1 MSALREGS
9 SATNMLRWV
18 LDTDSSVTNMLR
30 LALDTDS
37 SATNSRV

>member
-1 MSALREGS
+1 MSTLRPDS
-9 SATNMLRWV
+9 SATNMSCLA
-18 LDTDSSVTNMLR
+18 LDTGSSATNMLR